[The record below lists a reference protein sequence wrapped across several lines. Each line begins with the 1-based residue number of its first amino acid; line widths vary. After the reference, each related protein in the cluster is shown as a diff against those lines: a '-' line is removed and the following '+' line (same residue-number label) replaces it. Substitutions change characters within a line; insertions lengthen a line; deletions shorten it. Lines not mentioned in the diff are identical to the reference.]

1 MSKLKLPQAPRT
13 IRIIPKHTG
22 AATQYYDIDA
32 DSEAYLYDWMIK
44 FLADITEVATHNPDI
59 QREYFQRKPKLF
71 PKGQHGPNS
80 FASMLAGIIS
90 AKLHNPRH
98 NLSEPVLESIELIF
112 DTLVEYYTDMPNPPE
127 RVNFRTSLFD
137 AG

>member
-1 MSKLKLPQAPRT
+1 M
-13 IRIIPKHTG
+13 PKHTG
-22 AATQYYDIDA
+22 AGTQYYEIDY
-32 DSEAYLYDWMIK
+32 EEECYLYDWMIK

-80 FASMLAGIIS
+80 FASMLAGILS
-90 AKLHNPRH
+90 TKLHNPKH

-112 DTLVEYYTDMPNPPE
+112 DTLVEYYKDLPNAPE
-127 RVNFRTSLFD
+127 RIQFRQSLFE
-137 AG
+137 